1 MRNFFLRNSSK
12 VSACSNSATLGLF
25 FDSLISEQDWSH
37 FPFNGQAVRALKMNQ
52 LLTRFNPNLII
63 ETGSYVGT
71 TTEFI
76 ARIAPVSI
84 YSIEKNVEYFE
95 STKILLQEKGL
106 GQIVKLILGDS
117 AVEVRKILDERQKDE
132 NRVIAYLDAHWE
144 NELPLR
150 EELMALMDSHA
161 EFVAVIDDFKVP
173 GDSGYGFDLFQGE
186 PINEQIRVE
195 LRNLEVWVPSTPAY
209 AETGA
214 RRGTGYVFN
223 KGASRRIPKDFFVG
237 LKKIEESN

>member
-1 MRNFFLRNSSK
+1 M
-12 VSACSNSATLGLF
+12 
-25 FDSLISEQDWSH
+25 
-37 FPFNGQAVRALKMNQ
+37 
-52 LLTRFNPNLII
+52 
-63 ETGSYVGT
+63 
-71 TTEFI
+71 
-76 ARIAPVSI
+76 
-84 YSIEKNVEYFE
+84 
-95 STKILLQEKGL
+95 
-106 GQIVKLILGDS
+106 
-117 AVEVRKILDERQKDE
+117 
-132 NRVIAYLDAHWE
+132 
-144 NELPLR
+144 
-150 EELMALMDSHA
+150 
-161 EFVAVIDDFKVP
+161 P